1 MESVSGPEGGGS
13 LITDRQVRRLFALVK
28 TEQSR
33 EIAASKAG
41 MDAKTARKYVRLGRL
56 PSEVESVPRWRTR
69 PDPFAEV
76 WAEVRELFQ
85 SNAGLEAKTVFA
97 HLQRRYPGRFQD
109 GQLRTLQRKVK
120 QWRASEGPSREVF
133 FAQRHHPGRLAASD
147 FTHMEE
153 LQITV
158 QGQSFPHLIYHF
170 VLTYSNWEA
179 GTVCFSESFESLSE
193 GLQNALWQLGKVP
206 ERHRTDRLS
215 TAVNNTTRPAE
226 FTTRYDALLRCY
238 GLAGEKIQAGRGNE
252 NGDVEQRHHRF
263 KRAVEQELLLRGSR
277 DFASVDEYQRFLQAL
292 FTRLNAGRR
301 QRLLEEMAV
310 MRGLPGRRLESVKR
324 EQVKVDSGSLI
335 YVDRNV
341 YSVPSRLIGEQVEAR
356 LSMDRVEVWY
366 GQRKVA
372 EMPRL
377 RGRRKHRVDYRH
389 IIDWLV
395 RKPGAFANYRYRD
408 ELFPTSRFRMVF
420 DVLEERHG
428 SRGSKEYLRILELAA
443 RESEARVDEAL
454 RTLLYQAEEQISAQR
469 IEQLVCSEAH
479 AELRDVVVAAVDL
492 SLFDRLYAAAEVLQ

>member
-1 MESVSGPEGGGS
+1 VRALFEG
-13 LITDRQVRRLFALVK
+13 
-28 TEQSR
+28 
-33 EIAASKAG
+33 
-41 MDAKTARKYVRLGRL
+41 
-56 PSEVESVPRWRTR
+56 
-69 PDPFAEV
+69 
-76 WAEVRELFQ
+76 
-85 SNAGLEAKTVFA
+85 NAGLEAKTVFA

-120 QWRASEGPSREVF
+120 QWRATDGPSREVF
-133 FAQRHHPGRLAASD
+133 FSQQHHPGRLAASD

-206 ERHRTDRLS
+206 QRHRTDRLS

-226 FTTRYDALLRCY
+226 FTSRYEALLRCY
-238 GLAGEKIQAGRGNE
+238 GLEGEKIQAGRGNE

-277 DFASVDEYQRFLQAL
+277 DFASVDEYQRFLQTL

-310 MRGLPGRRLESVKR
+310 MRELPERRLESIKR
-324 EQVKVDSGSLI
+324 ERVKVDSGSLI

-395 RKPGAFANYRYRD
+395 RKPGAFENYRYRD
-408 ELFPTSRFRMVF
+408 ELFPTSRFRMAF
-420 DVLEERHG
+420 DVLKERHG
-428 SRGSKEYLRILELAA
+428 SRGGKEYLRILELAA
-443 RESEARVDEAL
+443 RESEAKVDEVL
-454 RTLLYQAEEQISAQR
+454 RTLLHQADEEIDVAR
-469 IEQLVCSEAH
+469 ITEMMHVDVRSSP
-479 AELRDVVVAAVDL
+479 RDVAVAAVDL
-492 SLFDRLYAAAEVLQ
+492 SLFDRLYSAPEVLQ